1 MLVDH
6 LLNIMKPDMYIFF
19 KKDTKG
25 GISDISNRY
34 SKVNNKY
41 LKFFDPKKESKHT

>member
-1 MLVDH
+1 
-6 LLNIMKPDMYIFF
+6 MKPDMYIFF
-19 KKDTKG
+19 KKGTKG
-25 GISDISNRY
+25 GISDIYNRY